1 MMTDEALPLEKPT
14 ILVVDDTPEN
24 LSMMSFLLKDLYKVK
39 VANQGQKALRIA
51 ASEPRPDL
59 ILLDIMMP
67 EMDGYEVCRQ
77 LQQDPQTRTI
87 PIIFLTAKASI
98 EDEEFGLELGAVD
111 YITKPISPPWSWRE

>member
-77 LQQDPQTRTI
+77 LQQGPQTRNI

>member
-59 ILLDIMMP
+59 ILLDISMP
-67 EMDGYEVCRQ
+67 LLNGVDAARQ
-77 LQQDPQTRTI
+77 L
-87 PIIFLTAKASI
+87 K
-98 EDEEFGLELGAVD
+98 
-111 YITKPISPPWSWRE
+111 